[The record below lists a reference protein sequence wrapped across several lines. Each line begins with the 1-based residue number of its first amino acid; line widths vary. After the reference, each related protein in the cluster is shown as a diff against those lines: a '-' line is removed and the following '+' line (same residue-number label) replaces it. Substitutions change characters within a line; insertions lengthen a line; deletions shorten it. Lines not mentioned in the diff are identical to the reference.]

1 MLQYGEASRTQDPID
16 LAHRGA
22 VVGNVFEDVVADH
35 DVEAAV
41 WVWQRGD
48 VVVAHRERR
57 LEVGAHVVDRQRAQ
71 TRGDALLGGD
81 VQQSRIRRDPPA
93 EPEPERTVT
102 LERVAVHAHRA
113 RTPVVGIEPARSTAA
128 DRAPYPPAREPR
140 PPECARDR
148 RARIIPATRR
158 DRVAGLPRTY
168 AR

>member
-16 LAHRGA
+16 LAPRGA
-22 VVGNVFEDVVADH
+22 VVGNVFEDVVADY

-57 LEVGAHVVDRQRAQ
+57 LEVGAHVVDRQRPQ
-71 TRGDALLGGD
+71 TSADALLGGD
-81 VQQSRIRRDPPA
+81 VQQSRISRDPPT
-93 EPEPERTVT
+93 EPEPQRTVT

-113 RTPVVGIEPARSTAA
+113 RTTSVGSEPARTTAA
-128 DRAPYPPAREPR
+128 DRAPHLPARELR
-140 PPECARDR
+140 PPDRARDR
-148 RARIIPATRR
+148 HATIAPATGG
-158 DRVAGLPRTY
+158 DRVAALGPTH